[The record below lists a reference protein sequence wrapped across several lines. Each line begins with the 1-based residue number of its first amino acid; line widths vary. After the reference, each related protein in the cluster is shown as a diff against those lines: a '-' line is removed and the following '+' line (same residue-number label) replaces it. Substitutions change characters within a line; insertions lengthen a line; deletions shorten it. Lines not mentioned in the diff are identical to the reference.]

1 MNGKEISIKKAMEQ
15 IDVPEDRLDA
25 IIEQAFFETSAAKKK
40 KQRRWLAP
48 AVAASV
54 LFIGSSAAVLTAS
67 PVLANYMAQIPV
79 IGNVFAIFS
88 EEERGL
94 LEYERFSEDVGLSQ
108 TSNGITIS
116 IEQAVYDGTKVTFTY
131 RVESDQ
137 KLDSSAHL
145 TGSPILLEAEGP
157 TGGMEWEPVEGGIA
171 GIAEILHLDE
181 EAKQVNVQW
190 EPVSLYTEHGEI
202 VGDWKFEFAVAQLK
216 NLEPLILDQKVSN
229 NGVSVHFDKVTFTDI
244 SVNIAYQQLVEP
256 SLLQDWQYVEA
267 ELLAQDDL
275 GNVYPVPYNGGTTPG
290 GSRTAED
297 LEWTATVRGLS
308 PEAKTLTFYPF
319 AHISRV
325 AEEGEPDA
333 KRIEFDAVEID
344 LVERTHSLIENPVFP
359 ELEEKQE

>member
-1 MNGKEISIKKAMEQ
+1 KEISIKKAMEQ
-15 IDVPEDRLDA
+15 VHVPEDRLDA

-40 KQRRWLAP
+40 QRRWLAP

-54 LFIGSSAAVLTAS
+54 RSAAVLTAS
-67 PVLANYMAQIPV
+67 PALANYMAQIPV

-131 RVESDQ
+131 TVESDQ

-190 EPVSLYTEHGEI
+190 EPVSLY
-202 VGDWKFEFAVAQLK
+202 
-216 NLEPLILDQKVSN
+216 
-229 NGVSVHFDKVTFTDI
+229 
-244 SVNIAYQQLVEP
+244 
-256 SLLQDWQYVEA
+256 
-267 ELLAQDDL
+267 
-275 GNVYPVPYNGGTTPG
+275 
-290 GSRTAED
+290 
-297 LEWTATVRGLS
+297 
-308 PEAKTLTFYPF
+308 
-319 AHISRV
+319 
-325 AEEGEPDA
+325 
-333 KRIEFDAVEID
+333 
-344 LVERTHSLIENPVFP
+344 
-359 ELEEKQE
+359 